1 MIMSRS
7 GASFHSLLLR
17 CYAVPSECSSQ
28 SHPLLELDSDIMME
42 MASDEQDFDF
52 TAAAYNMVDDDLP
65 GKADVAKKTQ
75 DARSGYDH
83 FYGDFQS
90 LPGGI

>member
-1 MIMSRS
+1 
-7 GASFHSLLLR
+7 
-17 CYAVPSECSSQ
+17 
-28 SHPLLELDSDIMME
+28 MME